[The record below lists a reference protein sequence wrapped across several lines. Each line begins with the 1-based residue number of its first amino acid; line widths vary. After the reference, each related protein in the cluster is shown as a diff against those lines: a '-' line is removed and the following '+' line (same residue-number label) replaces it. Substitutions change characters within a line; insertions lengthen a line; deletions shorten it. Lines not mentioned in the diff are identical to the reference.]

1 MCCWQYGSLI
11 QTSKQH
17 CLEEFRMRSKS
28 RKEILIY
35 KLLCAGQVYMHFL
48 ILVLFEP
55 NAFVLN
61 STNKR
66 TNIQEYSLYYSLK
79 MCYYISDQ

>member
-1 MCCWQYGSLI
+1 
-11 QTSKQH
+11 
-17 CLEEFRMRSKS
+17 
-28 RKEILIY
+28 
-35 KLLCAGQVYMHFL
+35 MHFM

-55 NAFVLN
+55 NAFVLY

-66 TNIQEYSLYYSLK
+66 INIQEYSLYYSLK

>member
-1 MCCWQYGSLI
+1 
-11 QTSKQH
+11 
-17 CLEEFRMRSKS
+17 
-28 RKEILIY
+28 
-35 KLLCAGQVYMHFL
+35 MHFL

-61 STNKR
+61 STNKK
-66 TNIQEYSLYYSLK
+66 TTIQEYSLYYSLK

>member
-1 MCCWQYGSLI
+1 MLNLSESNNKRDVVKGRKGH
-11 QTSKQH
+11 TSA
-17 CLEEFRMRSKS
+17 

-61 STNKR
+61 STNKK
-66 TNIQEYSLYYSLK
+66 TTIQEYSLYYSLK

>member
-1 MCCWQYGSLI
+1 MLNLSGSNNKRDVVKGRKGH
-11 QTSKQH
+11 TSA
-17 CLEEFRMRSKS
+17 
-28 RKEILIY
+28 RKEILIN
-35 KLLCAGQVYMHFL
+35 KLLCAGHVYMHFM

-55 NAFVLN
+55 NAFVLY

-66 TNIQEYSLYYSLK
+66 INIQEYSLYYSLK